1 MTTFEQAMLAR
12 DRTLAIRVGKYQ
24 SSDINEAAFS
34 YGYIAGDTF
43 KPGGTCAGSGKII
56 LSSIITTF
64 QKLDKIYPEIGLL
77 VDDNYEWIK
86 MGEYFI
92 NDIKIDR
99 NRSKTEL
106 ELMDG
111 MFKFN
116 QPYVSDLSYPAQ
128 IRDVIREI
136 CKKTGVELQTE
147 NLGLRAIQQHIPKK
161 PDKKDITFREVLSQ
175 AVQLLGFSAFFNR
188 EGKLEIRGLTESGI
202 TITADSYFLHGLTK
216 SETEYQIAG
225 ITCKKTDKEVLTVGL
240 RTGRSLELENSFMN
254 QNILDD
260 LYYDLKN
267 LKYYPFSLNYQGH
280 LKLQVGQW
288 VTIKTNKNEIFKVP
302 VLSQSFSFKGGLSSR
317 ISADSKAGSD
327 TQYSYSGFIQRR
339 INQVSTDMRAEVQ
352 QQLEWAEKEFDKKQ
366 KDLKDEIK
374 TGIEQAK
381 AKAEQ
386 VKSEINQSIEQKLQQ
401 TKSEVVEKV
410 KQDFNQGLA
419 NANAEISKVKQNLT
433 NLQNN
438 SEATTKQLKSDLVGI
453 RTKQSE
459 AEAEIN
465 KQVQALTKTKD
476 ELAGVKSAQATF
488 EQTATRKLAELT
500 NLTNGKAERSYVEQ
514 TSRELLSKIAS
525 VSVGGRNLFLN
536 SLFKQDIKKTGIWTT
551 STYAAST
558 DSANKYLGHSALK
571 IVGQDPVEKD
581 GNNPK
586 ITYPALGMFGEVVAG
601 SATDRD
607 VVISFYAKSAKNG
620 TILLSRLGNVGYA
633 DNQNVSLTTEIKH
646 YVVKIP
652 RSATKN
658 AKQATNEWLFR
669 LNQADTIWIW
679 MPKFEFGTVD
689 TAYSEAPED
698 TDSQITA
705 VESSFKQRA
714 DSIEAGVSSLRE
726 GLKTKADSSALS
738 LLSDRL
744 QASVKSLETDTQN
757 KLNQKLSTAE
767 FEVRATGIR
776 QEIVNATK
784 DKADK
789 SLVTAEAGK
798 IREEISRISVGG
810 RNLLKGSK
818 GEFKP
823 DRNPSNFDN
832 WQVFYASEI
841 YLEEG
846 KQYIISGKTDGIFSN
861 NHQSLIESDNVILWF
876 LNKSWTVTQ
885 IVSGPDT
892 GTTGTKFIWNK
903 PSGTYHLRVNTYHKD
918 ARKKVW
924 EVKVERGTIK
934 TDWSPAP
941 EDVDEQITVAKTTL
955 EKTAEG
961 LRTDMTAVKNY
972 VADDGK
978 RKEQLEQYTRT
989 ETARSTEALRKQVS
1003 ESYVA
1008 KSQHTEDVR
1017 GIARRFEELVIGGNN
1032 LLAYANLNEGG
1043 YYQNT
1048 LKQDP
1053 AYIYSNL
1060 IEIKNKNYCLQVWE
1074 LRSIEKKNWVGIQY
1088 FDESKKP
1095 LANGYST
1102 FWFNGYLKQLL
1113 KVPENAKY
1121 LAISLDKRALNK
1133 DEIKFKLELGSIP
1146 SDWSPAPEDSKNY
1159 TNTKLA
1165 EYKQTVDGEFKKLQS
1180 SVGEMVKKTDINITP
1195 GQISFGTG
1203 KVVNGK
1209 TIASLFV
1216 QNPESIE
1223 AITKLMRITGD
1234 LIVDGSITG
1243 RDLAANTIT
1252 TAHLAAGAVT
1262 TEVLAADAVTAK
1274 KLRVDYALINKLTAD
1289 DALLNNLVAKQA
1301 FINKLSTID
1310 FSATQI
1316 KGGLLR
1322 SLNNAT
1328 TFDLTTG
1335 DIIFS
1340 DTEPSILRKKSG
1352 YPHGMFS
1359 MSNSIYEDEKAIR
1372 ITLQAGN
1379 IKDSTGSD
1387 PWREATISITN
1398 TTSKSKGSTIAIKS
1412 GDEIYL
1418 YTRGKIFLGAEDD
1431 LLTGKNGKGFSIYT
1445 LKRCVDF
1452 ILDKTDLKKSWDS
1465 QEEWWGK

>member
-24 SSDINEAAFS
+24 SNDIKEASFD
-34 YGYIAGDTF
+34 YGYIKGDTF
-43 KPGGTCAGSGKII
+43 KPGGTCAGSAKVTFT
-56 LSSIITTF
+56 SIITTLK
-64 QKLDKIYPEIGLL
+64 KLDKVYPEIGLL
-77 VDDNYEWIK
+77 VGNTYEWVK

-92 NDIKIDR
+92 NDIEIDR
-99 NRSKTEL
+99 NRNLTTL
-106 ELMDG
+106 DLMDG

-116 QPYVSDLSYPAQ
+116 KPFETGLSYPAQ

-136 CKKTGVELQTE
+136 CAKTDVTLQTD
-147 NLGLRAIQQHIPKK
+147 NLGLRAIQHHIQKK
-161 PDKKDITFREVLSQ
+161 PDKKDITYREVLSQ

-188 EGKLEIRGLTESGI
+188 DGKLEIRGLTESNI

-216 SETEYQIAG
+216 SELEYQIAG
-225 ITCKKTDKEVLTVGL
+225 ITCKKSDKETLTVGL
-240 RTGRSLELENSFMN
+240 RTGRSLELENSFMS
-254 QNILDD
+254 QNILDA

-267 LKYYPFSLNYQGH
+267 LKYYPFNLNYQGH

-288 VTIKTNKNEIFKVP
+288 VTIKTNKNETFKVP
-302 VLSQSFSFKGGLSSR
+302 VLNQSFKFQGGLSAR
-317 ISADSKAGSD
+317 ISADSKAGND
-327 TQYSYSGFIQRR
+327 AQYSYGGFYAKR
-339 INQVSTDMRAEVQ
+339 IEQANTDMAAEVQ
-352 QQLEWAEKEFDKKQ
+352 QQLEWAKKEFDKKQ

-419 NANAEISKVKQNLT
+419 NANAEIGKVKQNLT
-433 NLQNN
+433 NLQ
-438 SEATTKQLKSDLVGI
+438 SSAEANIKQVKSDLAGI
-453 RTKQSE
+453 RTQQTTYEQS
-459 AEAEIN
+459 
-465 KQVQALTKTKD
+465 
-476 ELAGVKSAQATF
+476 
-488 EQTATRKLAELT
+488 
-500 NLTNGKAERSYVEQ
+500 
-514 TSRELLSKIAS
+514 
-525 VSVGGRNLFLN
+525 
-536 SLFKQDIKKTGIWTT
+536 
-551 STYAAST
+551 
-558 DSANKYLGHSALK
+558 
-571 IVGQDPVEKD
+571 
-581 GNNPK
+581 
-586 ITYPALGMFGEVVAG
+586 
-601 SATDRD
+601 
-607 VVISFYAKSAKNG
+607 
-620 TILLSRLGNVGYA
+620 
-633 DNQNVSLTTEIKH
+633 
-646 YVVKIP
+646 
-652 RSATKN
+652 
-658 AKQATNEWLFR
+658 NE
-669 LNQADTIWIW
+669 
-679 MPKFEFGTVD
+679 
-689 TAYSEAPED
+689 
-698 TDSQITA
+698 
-705 VESSFKQRA
+705 
-714 DSIEAGVSSLRE
+714 
-726 GLKTKADSSALS
+726 
-738 LLSDRL
+738 
-744 QASVKSLETDTQN
+744 
-757 KLNQKLSTAE
+757 QKLS
-767 FEVRATGIR
+767 RITG
-776 QEIVNATK
+776 QLA
-784 DKADK
+784 DKASK
-789 SLVTAEAGK
+789 SEVKQTADG
-798 IREEISRISVGG
+798 IREEISKISVGG
-810 RNLLKGSK
+810 KNLLKGSK

-892 GTTGTKFIWNK
+892 GTTGTKFIWNN
-903 PSGTYHLRVNTYHKD
+903 PTGIYCLRVNTYHKD

-924 EVKVERGTIK
+924 EVKVEQGTIK
-934 TDWSPAP
+934 TDWSQAP
-941 EDVDEQITVAKTTL
+941 EDTDEQITAARTTF

-961 LRTDMTAVKNY
+961 LKTDMTAVKSY

-978 RKEQLEQYTRT
+978 RREQLEQYTRT
-989 ETARSTEALRKQVS
+989 ETARSTESLRKQVS

-1008 KSQHTEDVR
+1008 KSQHTEDIR

-1043 YYQNT
+1043 YYQNA

-1088 FDESKKP
+1088 FDETKQP
-1095 LANGYST
+1095 LVNGYST

-1121 LAISLDKRALNK
+1121 IAISLDKRALNK
-1133 DEIKFKLELGSIP
+1133 DEIKFKLEASTIP
-1146 SDWSPAPEDSKNY
+1146 TDWSPAPEDSKNY

-1209 TIASLFV
+1209 TIASFFV

-1316 KGGLLR
+1316 KGGILK
-1322 SLNNAT
+1322 SLNNIS
-1328 TFDLTTG
+1328 TFDLQRG
-1335 DIIFS
+1335 ILRIIRGNGSAITLGHEGLHLKKQEETILGF
-1340 DTEPSILRKKSG
+1340 TYKEGSILSEF
-1352 YPHGMFS
+1352 YS
-1359 MSNSIYEDEKAIR
+1359 YN
-1372 ITLQAGN
+1372 N
-1379 IKDSTGSD
+1379 
-1387 PWREATISITN
+1387 
-1398 TTSKSKGSTIAIKS
+1398 KGSANFEIGNGSTLAISLNQSSSNFIEISPEKETIYIS
-1412 GDEIYL
+1412 GGFKLCLGGGQNVSLEH
-1418 YTRGKIFLGAEDD
+1418 TRGTF
-1431 LLTGKNGKGFSIYT
+1431 NG
-1445 LKRCVDF
+1445 VDF
-1452 ILDKTDLKKSWDS
+1452 SSFRALGTNRDELRFFRDGRIELYHKKY
-1465 QEEWWGK
+1465 

>member
-12 DRTLAIRVGKYQ
+12 DRTLAIRVGKYN

-56 LSSIITTF
+56 FSSIITTF
-64 QKLDKIYPEIGLL
+64 KKLDKIYPEIGLL
-77 VDDNYEWIK
+77 VNDTYEWVK

-116 QPYVSDLSYPAQ
+116 QPYVSDLSYPTQ

-216 SETEYQIAG
+216 SEAEYQIAG

-267 LKYYPFSLNYQGH
+267 LKYYPFNLNYQGH

-366 KDLKDEIK
+366 NDLKDEIK

-381 AKAEQ
+381 ARAEE

-419 NANAEISKVKQNLT
+419 NANAEIGKVKQNLT
-433 NLQNN
+433 NLQ
-438 SEATTKQLKSDLVGI
+438 SSAEANIKQVKYDLAGI
-453 RTKQSE
+453 RTQQTTYEQS
-459 AEAEIN
+459 
-465 KQVQALTKTKD
+465 
-476 ELAGVKSAQATF
+476 
-488 EQTATRKLAELT
+488 
-500 NLTNGKAERSYVEQ
+500 
-514 TSRELLSKIAS
+514 
-525 VSVGGRNLFLN
+525 
-536 SLFKQDIKKTGIWTT
+536 
-551 STYAAST
+551 
-558 DSANKYLGHSALK
+558 
-571 IVGQDPVEKD
+571 
-581 GNNPK
+581 
-586 ITYPALGMFGEVVAG
+586 
-601 SATDRD
+601 
-607 VVISFYAKSAKNG
+607 
-620 TILLSRLGNVGYA
+620 
-633 DNQNVSLTTEIKH
+633 
-646 YVVKIP
+646 
-652 RSATKN
+652 
-658 AKQATNEWLFR
+658 NE
-669 LNQADTIWIW
+669 
-679 MPKFEFGTVD
+679 
-689 TAYSEAPED
+689 
-698 TDSQITA
+698 
-705 VESSFKQRA
+705 
-714 DSIEAGVSSLRE
+714 
-726 GLKTKADSSALS
+726 
-738 LLSDRL
+738 
-744 QASVKSLETDTQN
+744 
-757 KLNQKLSTAE
+757 QKLS
-767 FEVRATGIR
+767 RITG
-776 QEIVNATK
+776 QLA
-784 DKADK
+784 DKASK
-789 SLVTAEAGK
+789 SEVKQTADG
-798 IREEISRISVGG
+798 IREEISKISVGG
-810 RNLLKGSK
+810 KNLLKGSK

-892 GTTGTKFIWNK
+892 GTTGTKFIWNN
-903 PSGTYHLRVNTYHKD
+903 PTGIYCLRVNTYHKD

-924 EVKVERGTIK
+924 EVKVEQGTIK

-941 EDVDEQITVAKTTL
+941 EDTDEQITAARAIF

-961 LRTDMTAVKNY
+961 LKTDMTAVKSY

-978 RKEQLEQYTRT
+978 RREQLEQYTRT

-1008 KSQHTEDVR
+1008 KSQHTEDIR

-1043 YYQNT
+1043 YYQNA

-1088 FDESKKP
+1088 FDETKQP
-1095 LANGYST
+1095 LVNGYST

-1121 LAISLDKRALNK
+1121 IAISLDKRALNK
-1133 DEIKFKLELGSIP
+1133 DEIKFKLEASTIP
-1146 SDWSPAPEDSKNY
+1146 TDWSPAPEDSKNY

-1209 TIASLFV
+1209 TIASFFV

-1243 RDLAANTIT
+1243 RNLAANTIT
-1252 TAHLAAGAVT
+1252 TAHLVAGAVT

-1316 KGGLLR
+1316 KGGILK
-1322 SLNNAT
+1322 SLNNIS
-1328 TFDLTTG
+1328 TFDLQRG
-1335 DIIFS
+1335 ILRIIRGNGS
-1340 DTEPSILRKKSG
+1340 AITLGREGLHLKKQEETILGLTYKEGSILSEF
-1352 YPHGMFS
+1352 YS
-1359 MSNSIYEDEKAIR
+1359 YND
-1372 ITLQAGN
+1372 
-1379 IKDSTGSD
+1379 
-1387 PWREATISITN
+1387 
-1398 TTSKSKGSTIAIKS
+1398 KGSANFEIDNGSTLAISLNQSSSNFIEISPEKETVYIS
-1412 GDEIYL
+1412 GGFKLYL
-1418 YTRGKIFLGAEDD
+1418 GGGQNVSLEHTRGTFNGIDFSSFRALGTNRDELRFFRDGRIE
-1431 LLTGKNGKGFSIYT
+1431 LYH
-1445 LKRCVDF
+1445 
-1452 ILDKTDLKKSWDS
+1452 KKY
-1465 QEEWWGK
+1465 

>member
-12 DRTLAIRVGKYQ
+12 DRALAIRVGKYQ

-56 LSSIITTF
+56 FSSIITTF

-410 KQDFNQGLA
+410 KQDLNQGLA

-433 NLQNN
+433 SLQSN
-438 SEATTKQLKSDLVGI
+438 SEANIKQVKSDLAGI
-453 RTKQSE
+453 RTQ
-459 AEAEIN
+459 
-465 KQVQALTKTKD
+465 
-476 ELAGVKSAQATF
+476 
-488 EQTATRKLAELT
+488 QTA
-500 NLTNGKAERSYVEQ
+500 YEQ
-514 TSRELLSKIAS
+514 S
-525 VSVGGRNLFLN
+525 N
-536 SLFKQDIKKTGIWTT
+536 
-551 STYAAST
+551 
-558 DSANKYLGHSALK
+558 
-571 IVGQDPVEKD
+571 
-581 GNNPK
+581 
-586 ITYPALGMFGEVVAG
+586 
-601 SATDRD
+601 
-607 VVISFYAKSAKNG
+607 
-620 TILLSRLGNVGYA
+620 
-633 DNQNVSLTTEIKH
+633 
-646 YVVKIP
+646 
-652 RSATKN
+652 
-658 AKQATNEWLFR
+658 
-669 LNQADTIWIW
+669 
-679 MPKFEFGTVD
+679 
-689 TAYSEAPED
+689 
-698 TDSQITA
+698 
-705 VESSFKQRA
+705 
-714 DSIEAGVSSLRE
+714 
-726 GLKTKADSSALS
+726 
-738 LLSDRL
+738 
-744 QASVKSLETDTQN
+744 TQN
-757 KLNQKLSTAE
+757 LA
-767 FEVRATGIR
+767 RITG
-776 QEIVNATK
+776 QLG
-784 DKADK
+784 DKASK
-789 SLVTAEAGK
+789 SEVKQTADG
-798 IREEISRISVGG
+798 IREEISKISIGG
-810 RNLLKGSK
+810 TNLVRNGAINLGNDSYW
-818 GEFKP
+818 G
-823 DRNPSNFDN
+823 
-832 WQVFYASEI
+832 
-841 YLEEG
+841 
-846 KQYIISGKTDGIFSN
+846 
-861 NHQSLIESDNVILWF
+861 
-876 LNKSWTVTQ
+876 
-885 IVSGPDT
+885 
-892 GTTGTKFIWNK
+892 GTTGKWSTNRTHGFYKNGKEPMFVIDTSEPNIAYIQNMVFNKLEKNTTYTLSFVGFMSWNVSNFRVLVGLLSDTDNRWK
-903 PSGTYHLRVNTYHKD
+903 EALAVYNNRLPGTGAQRVVVQFNSGNYDGFSIRFDNMGSSNGQSAH
-918 ARKKVW
+918 VW
-924 EVKVERGTIK
+924 ISEVKVEKGTIA

-941 EDVDEQITVAKTTL
+941 EDVEEQITVAKTTF

-961 LRTDMTAVKNY
+961 LKTDMTAVKSY

-978 RKEQLEQYTRT
+978 RREQLEQYTRT

-1017 GIARRFEELVIGGNN
+1017 GIGRRFEELNTGSPNLVLNGAVELGDRYWGGTAGKWFTNRTHVFYKNGKETMFVIDTNEPN
-1032 LLAYANLNEGG
+1032 TAYL
-1043 YYQNT
+1043 QNM
-1048 LKQDP
+1048 
-1053 AYIYSNL
+1053 IF
-1060 IEIKNKNYCLQVWE
+1060 NKL
-1074 LRSIEKKNWVGIQY
+1074 KKNTTYTLSFTGFMSSNVSGFRVLVGLLSDTDDAWKDAIAVFHQRLSSLEAERFTVTFNSGNY
-1088 FDESKKP
+1088 DGFSLRFDNSGSSDGKS
-1095 LANGYST
+1095 AT
-1102 FWFNGYLKQLL
+1102 VW
-1113 KVPENAKY
+1113 
-1121 LAISLDKRALNK
+1121 ISEIDVYEGTMKRAYQ
-1133 DEIKFKLELGSIP
+1133 
-1146 SDWSPAPEDSKNY
+1146 PASENNQNY
-1159 TNTKLA
+1159 ADTKLA

-1180 SVGEMVKKTDINITP
+1180 SVDEMVKKTDINITP

-1243 RDLAANTIT
+1243 RNLAANTIT

-1262 TEVLAADAVTAK
+1262 TEVLAADAVTAAELK
-1274 KLRVDYALINKLTAD
+1274 VDYALVRKLTAD

-1316 KGGLLR
+1316 KGGLLK
-1322 SLNNAT
+1322 SLNGNT
-1328 TFDLTTG
+1328 SFDLSSGTLEFYTDDPAIRRVMGGFPNQFVKFATGSSNGTKVGVTVIGSNRWGSESSNDGGFVGIRAWNGNGVDSIDVVGDAVRLASSAYENADGWVVSTTG
-1335 DIIFS
+1335 KLQIYPRRQQDRRESVLQVGDVWLYLENSGTYYSSLHGILQSIANRINS
-1340 DTEPSILRKKSG
+1340 LIDNVELLHHNKTTEHGYSYSIPSKL
-1352 YPHGMFS
+1352 
-1359 MSNSIYEDEKAIR
+1359 
-1372 ITLQAGN
+1372 
-1379 IKDSTGSD
+1379 
-1387 PWREATISITN
+1387 TI
-1398 TTSKSKGSTIAIKS
+1398 
-1412 GDEIYL
+1412 
-1418 YTRGKIFLGAEDD
+1418 
-1431 LLTGKNGKGFSIYT
+1431 
-1445 LKRCVDF
+1445 
-1452 ILDKTDLKKSWDS
+1452 
-1465 QEEWWGK
+1465 

>member
-56 LSSIITTF
+56 FSSIITTF
-64 QKLDKIYPEIGLL
+64 KKLDKIYPEIGLL
-77 VDDNYEWIK
+77 VNDTYEWVK

-267 LKYYPFSLNYQGH
+267 LKYYPFNLNYQGH

-288 VTIKTNKNEIFKVP
+288 VTIKTNNNEIFKVP

-419 NANAEISKVKQNLT
+419 NANAEIGKVKQNLT
-433 NLQNN
+433 NLQ
-438 SEATTKQLKSDLVGI
+438 SSAEANIKQVKSDLAGI
-453 RTKQSE
+453 RTQQTTYEQSNE
-459 AEAEIN
+459 QNLSRITG
-465 KQVQALTKTKD
+465 Q
-476 ELAGVKSAQATF
+476 LADKASKSEVK
-488 EQTATRKLAELT
+488 QTA
-500 NLTNGKAERSYVEQ
+500 
-514 TSRELLSKIAS
+514 
-525 VSVGGRNLFLN
+525 
-536 SLFKQDIKKTGIWTT
+536 
-551 STYAAST
+551 
-558 DSANKYLGHSALK
+558 
-571 IVGQDPVEKD
+571 D
-581 GNNPK
+581 G
-586 ITYPALGMFGEVVAG
+586 
-601 SATDRD
+601 
-607 VVISFYAKSAKNG
+607 
-620 TILLSRLGNVGYA
+620 
-633 DNQNVSLTTEIKH
+633 
-646 YVVKIP
+646 
-652 RSATKN
+652 
-658 AKQATNEWLFR
+658 
-669 LNQADTIWIW
+669 
-679 MPKFEFGTVD
+679 
-689 TAYSEAPED
+689 
-698 TDSQITA
+698 
-705 VESSFKQRA
+705 
-714 DSIEAGVSSLRE
+714 
-726 GLKTKADSSALS
+726 
-738 LLSDRL
+738 
-744 QASVKSLETDTQN
+744 
-757 KLNQKLSTAE
+757 
-767 FEVRATGIR
+767 
-776 QEIVNATK
+776 
-784 DKADK
+784 
-789 SLVTAEAGK
+789 
-798 IREEISRISVGG
+798 IREELASLSVGG

-818 GEFKP
+818 GPFMP
-823 DRNPSNFDN
+823 DRKPADFDN
-832 WQVFYASEI
+832 QVL
-841 YLEEG
+841 YLEQTSIYMEQG
-846 KQYIISGKTDGIFSN
+846 QEYIISAKTDGSFTAHHDGN
-861 NHQSLIESDNVILWF
+861 KESDNVVLWIMDKAVA
-876 LNKSWTVTQ
+876 NYQ
-885 IVSGPDT
+885 IVSDAKT
-892 GTTGTKFIWNK
+892 GTTGTEFVWNR
-903 PSGTYHLRVNTYHKD
+903 PTGIYHLRVNTYRKD
-918 ARKKVW
+918 PKKLKSVW
-924 EVKVERGTIK
+924 EVKVEQGSFK

-941 EDVDEQITVAKTTL
+941 EDTEGLITEAKATF
-955 EKTAEG
+955 ERTAQG
-961 LRTDMTAVKNY
+961 LRTDLTAVQTY
-972 VADDGK
+972 VSADG
-978 RKEQLEQYTRT
+978 
-989 ETARSTEALRKQVS
+989 ARTEALRTYSREETARQLTAERKVI
-1003 ESYVA
+1003 EAGYVA
-1008 KSQHTEDVR
+1008 KAQHTEDVR
-1017 GIARRFEELVIGGNN
+1017 GLTRRFEELNSGGPN
-1032 LLAYANLNEGG
+1032 LVSNGATELG
-1043 YYQNT
+1043 
-1048 LKQDP
+1048 LKD
-1053 AYIYSNL
+1053 
-1060 IEIKNKNYCLQVWE
+1060 W
-1074 LRSIEKKNWVGIQY
+1074 
-1088 FDESKKP
+1088 
-1095 LANGYST
+1095 LANGKLTADRKHPY
-1102 FWFNGYLKQLL
+1102 FKNGTAAMFVLDTTEATVAHMQQNQYNVLKRNTDYTLSFTAFASNN
-1113 KVPENAKY
+1113 V
-1121 LAISLDKRALNK
+1121 SGFRALVGLLSNTDHTWK
-1133 DEIKFKLELGSIP
+1133 KTLYTYTKTLSPTQAERITVQFNSSDFDGFALRFDNMGSSNGRSATVWISEIDVYEGTIKRP
-1146 SDWSPAPEDSKNY
+1146 YQPSPANGQSYAD
-1159 TNTKLA
+1159 TKLA

-1243 RDLAANTIT
+1243 RNLAANTIT

-1274 KLRVDYALINKLTAD
+1274 KLRVDYSLINKLTAD

-1316 KGGLLR
+1316 KGGILK
-1322 SLNNAT
+1322 SLNNIS
-1328 TFDLTTG
+1328 TFDLQRG
-1335 DIIFS
+1335 ILRIIRGNGS
-1340 DTEPSILRKKSG
+1340 AITLGREGLHLKKQEETILGLTYKEGSILSEF
-1352 YPHGMFS
+1352 YS
-1359 MSNSIYEDEKAIR
+1359 YND
-1372 ITLQAGN
+1372 
-1379 IKDSTGSD
+1379 
-1387 PWREATISITN
+1387 
-1398 TTSKSKGSTIAIKS
+1398 KGSANFEIDNGSTLAISLNQSSSNFIEISPEKETVYIS
-1412 GDEIYL
+1412 GGFKLYL
-1418 YTRGKIFLGAEDD
+1418 GGGQNVSLEHTRGTF
-1431 LLTGKNGKGFSIYT
+1431 NG
-1445 LKRCVDF
+1445 VDF
-1452 ILDKTDLKKSWDS
+1452 SSFRALGTNRDELRFFRDGRIELYHK
-1465 QEEWWGK
+1465 QY

>member
-12 DRTLAIRVGKYQ
+12 DRTLAIRVGKYN
-24 SSDINEAAFS
+24 SGDINEAAFS
-34 YGYIAGDTF
+34 YRYIAGDTF

-56 LSSIITTF
+56 FSSIITTF
-64 QKLDKIYPEIGLL
+64 KKLDKIYPEIGLL
-77 VDDNYEWIK
+77 VDDTYEWVK

-116 QPYVSDLSYPAQ
+116 QPYVSALNYPAQ

-136 CKKTGVELQTE
+136 CEKTGVDLQTD

-188 EGKLEIRGLTESGI
+188 DGKLEIRGLTESGI

-225 ITCKKTDKEVLTVGL
+225 ITCKKTGKEVLTVGL

-267 LKYYPFSLNYQGH
+267 LKYYPFNLNYQGH

-327 TQYSYSGFIQRR
+327 TQYNYSGFVRR
-339 INQVSTDMRAEVQ
+339 QINQVATDIEAEVQ

-366 KDLKDEIK
+366 NDLKDEIK
-374 TGIEQAK
+374 SGIEQAK
-381 AKAEQ
+381 AKAEE

-419 NANAEISKVKQNLT
+419 NANSEIGKVKQDLT
-433 NLQNN
+433 NLQSS
-438 SEATTKQLKSDLVGI
+438 SEATITQLKSDLASQLGD
-453 RTKQSE
+453 KASKSE
-459 AEAEIN
+459 
-465 KQVQALTKTKD
+465 
-476 ELAGVKSAQATF
+476 VK
-488 EQTATRKLAELT
+488 QTA
-500 NLTNGKAERSYVEQ
+500 
-514 TSRELLSKIAS
+514 
-525 VSVGGRNLFLN
+525 
-536 SLFKQDIKKTGIWTT
+536 
-551 STYAAST
+551 
-558 DSANKYLGHSALK
+558 
-571 IVGQDPVEKD
+571 D
-581 GNNPK
+581 G
-586 ITYPALGMFGEVVAG
+586 
-601 SATDRD
+601 
-607 VVISFYAKSAKNG
+607 
-620 TILLSRLGNVGYA
+620 
-633 DNQNVSLTTEIKH
+633 
-646 YVVKIP
+646 
-652 RSATKN
+652 
-658 AKQATNEWLFR
+658 
-669 LNQADTIWIW
+669 
-679 MPKFEFGTVD
+679 
-689 TAYSEAPED
+689 
-698 TDSQITA
+698 
-705 VESSFKQRA
+705 
-714 DSIEAGVSSLRE
+714 
-726 GLKTKADSSALS
+726 
-738 LLSDRL
+738 
-744 QASVKSLETDTQN
+744 
-757 KLNQKLSTAE
+757 
-767 FEVRATGIR
+767 
-776 QEIVNATK
+776 
-784 DKADK
+784 
-789 SLVTAEAGK
+789 
-798 IREEISRISVGG
+798 IREEISHLSTASRNYILNSDMTTATDRTTGTGLPLSSDLIRTLNAERSFTLSVDVIAQNMVAKNDKKRFGISYELKFSDGSNLWTEVFQTSDTALTRISQ
-810 RNLLKGSK
+810 
-818 GEFKP
+818 
-823 DRNPSNFDN
+823 NF
-832 WQVFYASEI
+832 VLPA
-841 YLEEG
+841 G
-846 KQYIISGKTDGIFSN
+846 K
-861 NHQSLIESDNVILWF
+861 
-876 LNKSWTVTQ
+876 Q
-885 IVSGPDT
+885 IVSIAGGLYFQATGQIKLSRPKWGIGHNNKEWIKAVEDT
-892 GTTGTKFIWNK
+892 
-903 PSGTYHLRVNTYHKD
+903 
-918 ARKKVW
+918 
-924 EVKVERGTIK
+924 
-934 TDWSPAP
+934 
-941 EDVDEQITVAKTTL
+941 DEQITAARTTF

-961 LRTDMTAVKNY
+961 LKTDMAAVKSY

-978 RKEQLEQYTRT
+978 RREQLEQYTRT
-989 ETARSTEALRKQVS
+989 ETARSAEALRKQAS

-1008 KSQHTEDVR
+1008 KSQYLEDAR
-1017 GIARRFEELVIGGNN
+1017 GVARRFEELNLNGTN
-1032 LLAYANLNEGG
+1032 LLPNTDFKNLIDVGNQFTVGGKTYKVKTLDKWYNSYNDGIPNPKTNYHGFFNETKFSETVFEFNESNGVREWKG
-1043 YYQNT
+1043 LPIFITNDSRYTIGKYIFSADVNATGLGTHLEVGFYYYNKAGMREFHAGRARKNIT
-1048 LKQDP
+1048 SINAWSRISLELKINDDVDFSKEMGF
-1053 AYIYSNL
+1053 YIYGYGFTSNSVL
-1060 IEIKNKNYCLQVWE
+1060 
-1074 LRSIEKKNWVGIQY
+1074 Y
-1088 FDESKKP
+1088 F
-1095 LANGYST
+1095 
-1102 FWFNGYLKQLL
+1102 
-1113 KVPENAKY
+1113 
-1121 LAISLDKRALNK
+1121 KRP
-1133 DEIKFKLELGSIP
+1133 KL
-1146 SDWSPAPEDSKNY
+1146 
-1159 TNTKLA
+1159 TNTNWTPSVEDNKKYTETKIA
-1165 EYKQTVDGEFKKLQS
+1165 EYKQTVDGEFKKIQS

-1209 TIASLFV
+1209 TIASFFV

-1234 LIVDGSITG
+1234 LVVNGSITG
-1243 RDLAANTIT
+1243 QNLASKTIT
-1252 TAHLAAGAVT
+1252 TANLAAGSVT

-1274 KLRVDYALINKLTAD
+1274 NMRVDYALINKLTAD

-1316 KGGLLR
+1316 KGGLLK

-1359 MSNSIYEDEKAIR
+1359 MSNSIYGDEKAIR

-1387 PWREATISITN
+1387 PWRETTISLTN
-1398 TTSKSKGSTIAIKS
+1398 TTSKSKGSIIAMES

-1418 YTRGKIFLGAEDD
+1418 RTNGKIFLNAEDD
-1431 LLTGKNGKGFSIYT
+1431 LLTGKNGKSFSIYT

-1452 ILDKTDLKKSWDS
+1452 ILNKTDLKNSWDS